1 MTGVERNETC
11 MWIKMGSVSIDWG
24 KKQTERLQYLP
35 QHISFLFF
43 FFFIIAIAHNISKSD
58 NLYGQSAMKNEPA
71 KCTGN
76 LGASCK
82 AKIFV

>member
-1 MTGVERNETC
+1 
-11 MWIKMGSVSIDWG
+11 MGSVSIDWG
-24 KKQTERLQYLP
+24 KKTNRKIAILASAHFFP
-35 QHISFLFF
+35 FFF

-58 NLYGQSAMKNEPA
+58 NLCGQSAMKNEPA